1 MLRYHVLCFEELRL
15 GGGLTNVA
23 QAQILPVKAHP
34 RLRMVRATTGLE
46 PAQSHGPQGALLGG
60 MHYHLLCY
68 LSPFGVTEELLRW
81 PQPLRVAAPW
91 GVNRCCMMK
100 KEVLTSADDWKR

>member
-1 MLRYHVLCFEELRL
+1 MWFEELRL

-23 QAQILPVKAHP
+23 QAQILPDKGTSSVEDGKGDDRTRTGTIP
-34 RLRMVRATTGLE
+34 RPSRSSLGRDALPYIVLLVAIG
-46 PAQSHGPQGALLGG
+46 GNGGAAK
-60 MHYHLLCY
+60 MA
-68 LSPFGVTEELLRW
+68 
-81 PQPLRVAAPW
+81 AAPPCCSTV

>member
-1 MLRYHVLCFEELRL
+1 MWFEELRL

-46 PAQSHGPQGALLGG
+46 PAQSHSPQGALLGG

-91 GVNRCCMMK
+91 GGNRCCMMK

>member
-1 MLRYHVLCFEELRL
+1 MWFEELRL

-46 PAQSHGPQGALLGG
+46 PAQSHGPQGALLGR
-60 MHYHLLCY
+60 MHYHCAT
-68 LSPFGVTEELLRW
+68 SPWGDGGAAKMA
-81 PQPLRVAAPW
+81 AAPPCCSTV
-91 GVNRCCMMK
+91 GFNRCCMMK

>member
-1 MLRYHVLCFEELRL
+1 MWFEELRL

-68 LSPFGVTEELLRW
+68 LSPFGGDGGAAKMA
-81 PQPLRVAAPW
+81 AAPP
-91 GVNRCCMMK
+91 CCSTVGGQS
-100 KEVLTSADDWKR
+100 VLHDEERGSHVR